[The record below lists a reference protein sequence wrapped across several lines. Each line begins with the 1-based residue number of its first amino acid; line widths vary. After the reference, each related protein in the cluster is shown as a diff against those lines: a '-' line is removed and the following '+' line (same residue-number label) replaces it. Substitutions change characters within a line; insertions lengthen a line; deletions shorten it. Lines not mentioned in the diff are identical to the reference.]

1 MDKLSDL
8 KPGDVL
14 GQVDLGSYIAAM
26 GKGVAE
32 AQRALDDNTIGLL
45 GAFTK
50 KLDGLDGKSL
60 IQLGLSPAF
69 YHFRSATISASV
81 TMSIQVR
88 QEIDVKVHVEAGKGS
103 SSSSTTASK
112 THDISSTNST
122 VVISESQSA
131 QASTDASLTAME
143 QIDSYSWANSESQS
157 HFVLA
162 ERESVTASSDLQA
175 QGLVRFSSQAGVYVV
190 PPRDRRWAVIR
201 LVASAG
207 GESYQLRP
215 QGSPPYTPGS
225 GTAQDI
231 ASGIKQYLQSQSS
244 SSVVLR
250 LGGTAPDDLSR
261 VLFKTGSHVVRTEGS
276 VNYAARLRAL
286 AHIIN
291 AAKIT
296 SVKLVGRADGVGPF
310 GYNLRLSQLRG
321 EAVRDALKANQANC
335 TFTIQ
340 GRGEI
345 DATDDKNDANQRRVD
360 IQALSGSDIYLY
372 IEDDPS
378 ELNANMTI
386 AASGTNGIVVADQ
399 YAGTGKG
406 FAAGQIV
413 TSAAD
418 LATDIRN
425 NTAFHASA
433 VGELVYLTKK
443 SGGTATVAKVKSY
456 ATSQSSQSSSSESSL
471 DGESSSAASSEADKF
486 TKTEVNRAAAIA
498 GSLDVRFARMFD
510 VSMSGNMSIAAEL
523 VSVPA
528 PAEFLQYI
536 KDALGD

>member
-14 GQVDLGSYIAAM
+14 GQVDLGSYISSMA
-26 GKGVAE
+26 KGVAE

-45 GAFTK
+45 GAFTQ
-50 KLDGLDGKSL
+50 KLKGLGGKSL

-81 TMSIQVR
+81 AMSIQVR
-88 QEIDVKVHVEAGKGS
+88 QEIDVAVHVEAGKS
-103 SSSSTTASK
+103 SSSSASTASK
-112 THDISSTNST
+112 THDISSTTAT
-122 VVISESQSA
+122 VAISESQSA
-131 QASTDASLTAME
+131 QASTDTSLTAME
-143 QIDSYSWANSESQS
+143 QIDSFSWANSESQS

-162 ERESVTASSDLQA
+162 EREAVAASSDLHG
-175 QGLVRFSSQAGVYVV
+175 QGLVRFSSQAGVYAV
-190 PPRDRRWAVIR
+190 PPAGRRWAVIR
-201 LVASAG
+201 LVATAG
-207 GESYQLRP
+207 GESYHLKAT
-215 QGSPPYTPGS
+215 GSPYTPAS

-231 ASGIKQYLQSQSS
+231 IAAGIKQHLQSST
-244 SSVVLR
+244 SVVLR

-261 VLFKTGSHVVRTEGS
+261 VLFKTGSHVVGKEGP
-276 VNYAARLRAL
+276 VDYPARLRAL

-291 AAKIT
+291 VAGIT

-321 EAVRDALKANQANC
+321 EAVRDALLANQADC

-345 DATDDKNDANQRRVD
+345 DATDDNNDPDQRRVD
-360 IQALSGSDIYLY
+360 IQAASGSAIYLY
-372 IEDDPS
+372 IEDEPG

-386 AASGTNGIVVADQ
+386 AGSGTNGVVAADQ
-399 YAGTGKG
+399 YALNGTGV
-406 FAAGQIV
+406 AAGDPVI
-413 TSAAD
+413 SAAQ
-418 LATDIRN
+418 LATDIRQK
-425 NTAFHASA
+425 TSFEASA
-433 VGELVYLTKK
+433 VGELVYLTRK
-443 SGGTATVAKVKSY
+443 SAGTATVAKVKSY

-471 DGESSSAASSEADKF
+471 DGESSSAASNALDKF
-486 TKTEVNRAAAIA
+486 TKTKTNRAAAIA
-498 GSLDVRFARMFD
+498 GSVDVRFARMFD

-528 PAEFLQYI
+528 PPEFLQFI
-536 KDALGD
+536 KDYLED